1 MGERPP
7 RLPWFQRSEVLVKI
21 GGDAKI
27 FNRFFAFFLQME
39 SAAQSQWMCQRNS
52 GCAGEG
58 QAERERERV
67 SECAYAHMLDMMGGW
82 GVTVERE
89 GGHGSKEITKN
100 ISHAHAH
107 RHTHTHSLSDAPGN
121 THTHTSVPK
130 KGKDGRASVLLEP
143 AFLPVFFSLASSTT
157 KQKVQFLTSKSFFQV
172 LNWFNEVFWAVK
184 VKNKTFLKRATLTA
198 FRFRQIWTIY
208 QVFLFLSSCLEKLK
222 YENQVFFTSKPASL
236 AANVKTNHPPYP
248 LFKLWLTKVFCPKRF
263 TQCPFKN
270 WAIQLF
276 LEDAEKLSI
285 VKRDTL
291 IPEVIRKLKN
301 LVR

>member
-107 RHTHTHSLSDAPGN
+107 RHTHTHTLSLSQIPTQTHAH
-121 THTHTSVPK
+121 THTHVCTEEVQGWACLGVARTGVPPRFFFFGFVDNK
-130 KGKDGRASVLLEP
+130 AKGSIFDVK
-143 AFLPVFFSLASSTT
+143 VFFSS
-157 KQKVQFLTSKSFFQV
+157 
-172 LNWFNEVFWAVK
+172 
-184 VKNKTFLKRATLTA
+184 
-198 FRFRQIWTIY
+198 
-208 QVFLFLSSCLEKLK
+208 
-222 YENQVFFTSKPASL
+222 
-236 AANVKTNHPPYP
+236 
-248 LFKLWLTKVFCPKRF
+248 FKL
-263 TQCPFKN
+263 
-270 WAIQLF
+270 I
-276 LEDAEKLSI
+276 
-285 VKRDTL
+285 
-291 IPEVIRKLKN
+291 
-301 LVR
+301 

>member
-107 RHTHTHSLSDAPGN
+107 RHTH
-121 THTHTSVPK
+121 
-130 KGKDGRASVLLEP
+130 SVLLEP